1 MNLITCFLLTVAFT
15 VVAILTGREIP
26 NSGDTHVWLAPV
38 CYISAILAVSF
49 LVILLQGMSMS
60 AVTL

>member
-15 VVAILTGREIP
+15 IVSILTGREIP
-26 NSGDTHVWLAPV
+26 KSGDTHVWLVPV
-38 CYISAILAVSF
+38 YYISTILAVSF

-60 AVTL
+60 TVTL